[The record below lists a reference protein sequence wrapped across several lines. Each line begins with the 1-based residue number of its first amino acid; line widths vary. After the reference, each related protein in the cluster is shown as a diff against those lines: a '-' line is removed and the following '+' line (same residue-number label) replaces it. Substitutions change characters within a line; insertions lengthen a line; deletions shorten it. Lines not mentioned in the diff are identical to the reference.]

1 MQRSCFLILCG
12 FVVIF
17 ANDSLATRWCS
28 RGESNACLFVDVATE
43 DLVDVFNATY
53 NVRSISFDWS
63 VIRNFPTAIK
73 TTSRFSNVIS
83 IDLACLGIKTAP
95 KIKFD
100 FIESLDVLEMGTNK
114 IEVLPSNMF
123 EFVPTITSLN
133 LERNQ
138 IKTIHPNAFNG
149 LKNLQTLMLGYN
161 QIREIDSK
169 MFLPFQ
175 QLDVLNFYGNRLQDI
190 ENVEF
195 PKELREIVIA
205 YNSVSK
211 GISKLL
217 DLKNLT
223 TINIHQ
229 ICYKSV
235 NANCCDERSSVLDT
249 LTNRG
254 VVVFEKPWL
263 DDCYNPI
270 AD

>member
-1 MQRSCFLILCG
+1 M
-12 FVVIF
+12 
-17 ANDSLATRWCS
+17 
-28 RGESNACLFVDVATE
+28 CLFVDVAPD
-43 DLVDVFNATY
+43 DLLGVFNATY

-63 VIRNFPTAIK
+63 TIRNFPTAIK
-73 TTSRFSNVIS
+73 TTSRFSNVLS
-83 IDLACLGIKTAP
+83 IDLACLGIETAP

-138 IKTIHPNAFNG
+138 IKEIHINAFNG
-149 LKNLQTLMLGYN
+149 LTDLQTLMLGYN
-161 QIREIDSK
+161 QIKEIDSK

-175 QLDVLNFYGNRLQDI
+175 QLDILNLYGNRLQNI
-190 ENVEF
+190 EDVTF

-205 YNSVSK
+205 YNSISK
-211 GISKLL
+211 GLSKLL

-223 TINIHQ
+223 TINAHQ

-235 NANCCDERSSVLDT
+235 NANCCDERSSVLEV

-254 VVVFEKPWL
+254 IVVFEKPWL
-263 DDCYNPI
+263 DDCFNPI